1 MAGVA
6 ALGAFEP
13 FFDAIFVP
21 VIRYLEALPELVAA
35 QYPMEVDHPGMLPGR
50 GNKDIGPG
58 FAERLH
64 RLFGQSIPNPIS
76 LITRIDRNRFDV
88 ANLVAIRKLLDR
100 FPLGNVLE
108 RLVIDRLVNEKANYL
123 PRLLVGRHNAPIGRG
138 GSHGFPQ
145 ERRGHVTPS
154 ELGVADVDN
163 ADEILFPYL
172 TDKITFV
179 YFLKRYLPQKTS
191 WFSLS

>member
-6 ALGAFEP
+6 ASGAFEP

-21 VIRYLEALPELVAA
+21 VIRYLEALPKLVAA
-35 QYPMEVDHPGMLPGR
+35 QYPVEVDHPGMLPGR
-50 GNKDIGPG
+50 GPG

-76 LITRIDRNRFDV
+76 LIMRIDRNRFDA

-108 RLVIDRLVNEKANYL
+108 RLVIDR
-123 PRLLVGRHNAPIGRG
+123 R
-138 GSHGFPQ
+138 
-145 ERRGHVTPS
+145 
-154 ELGVADVDN
+154 
-163 ADEILFPYL
+163 
-172 TDKITFV
+172 
-179 YFLKRYLPQKTS
+179 
-191 WFSLS
+191 

>member
-13 FFDAIFVP
+13 FFDAIWVP

-35 QYPMEVDHPGMLPGR
+35 HYPVEVDHPSMLPGR
-50 GNKDIGPG
+50 GNKDLGPG

-76 LITRIDRNRFDV
+76 LKMRIDRNRFDV
-88 ANLVAIRKLLDR
+88 AHPFAIRKLLDR

-123 PRLLVGRHNAPIGRG
+123 PRLLVGRHNAPVGRG
-138 GSHGFPQ
+138 GSHGFPW
-145 ERRGHVTPS
+145 ERRDHVTPS
-154 ELGVADVDN
+154 ELGVADADN

-179 YFLKRYLPQKTS
+179 YF
-191 WFSLS
+191 F